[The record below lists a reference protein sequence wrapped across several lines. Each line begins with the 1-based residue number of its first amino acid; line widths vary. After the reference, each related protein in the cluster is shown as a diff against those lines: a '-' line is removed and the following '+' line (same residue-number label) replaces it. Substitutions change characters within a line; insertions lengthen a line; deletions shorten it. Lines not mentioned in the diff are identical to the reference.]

1 MPTVITHAAVPLCI
15 GLGLGSKAIPPR
27 LLFAGIILAMLPD
40 ADVLS
45 FKFGV
50 AYGNVFGHRGFT
62 HSLVFAFVVPL
73 LCVLIGR
80 RWFRAGLIRCWLFLT
95 VSLLSHSLLDSV
107 TTGGKWVGWL
117 WPWSDGPYIF
127 DPACYWGD
135 RECDLAML
143 PLHTEQPPQIYD
155 GYQSVSPL
163 PADFL
168 ERQPVYQLYTLLN
181 RARLFGGQH
190 LVIAQQSLDR
200 LLAA

>member
-1 MPTVITHAAVPLCI
+1 MHGDLWSGNCA
-15 GLGLGSKAIPPR
+15 LGPMARTFSTRP
-27 LLFAGIILAMLPD
+27 
-40 ADVLS
+40 VT
-45 FKFGV
+45 GV
-50 AYGNVFGHRGFT
+50 T
-62 HSLVFAFVVPL
+62 
-73 LCVLIGR
+73 
-80 RWFRAGLIRCWLFLT
+80 
-95 VSLLSHSLLDSV
+95 
-107 TTGGKWVGWL
+107 
-117 WPWSDGPYIF
+117 
-127 DPACYWGD
+127 
-135 RECDLAML
+135 ECDLAML

>member
-1 MPTVITHAAVPLCI
+1 MARTFST
-15 GLGLGSKAIPPR
+15 
-27 LLFAGIILAMLPD
+27 LP
-40 ADVLS
+40 AT
-45 FKFGV
+45 GV
-50 AYGNVFGHRGFT
+50 T
-62 HSLVFAFVVPL
+62 
-73 LCVLIGR
+73 
-80 RWFRAGLIRCWLFLT
+80 
-95 VSLLSHSLLDSV
+95 
-107 TTGGKWVGWL
+107 
-117 WPWSDGPYIF
+117 
-127 DPACYWGD
+127 
-135 RECDLAML
+135 ECDLAML